1 MTETHICGLSIEQNL
16 SNFDF
21 QNLFSSFIEN
31 YENKL
36 FNKFIF
42 PQTRKKVNLK
52 ALTVKYYSDKF
63 TLSNSMSTR
72 RYICLESDRLKTFP
86 YGYHPQMLDE

>member
-1 MTETHICGLSIEQNL
+1 MSLLAHVSC
-16 SNFDF
+16 
-21 QNLFSSFIEN
+21 SSAEDACPLCFK
-31 YENKL
+31 NKNKNM